1 MYIYEKRLCEFLE
14 YSNDNLQ
21 VKPESAGLFLC
32 EHHGPMWIVSSV
44 SVAHTHDCCC
54 YTALDPET
62 SYACVC
68 VRKLASGKKLG
79 VMIIVDR

>member
-1 MYIYEKRLCEFLE
+1 
-14 YSNDNLQ
+14 
-21 VKPESAGLFLC
+21 
-32 EHHGPMWIVSSV
+32 MWIVSSV

-68 VRKLASGKKLG
+68 VRKLASGKILG